1 MVVLGQNTLDLI
13 MCSLISVVSTYTQ
26 EHFKGLCW
34 VRKHSPPGAR
44 LEQPVEL
51 TWGFL
56 TMYTRLTALGPL
68 GRKGH
73 WGGEEGLGRCYMR
86 TVGAMVKMEQ
96 RG

>member
-1 MVVLGQNTLDLI
+1 M
-13 MCSLISVVSTYTQ
+13 
-26 EHFKGLCW
+26 
-34 VRKHSPPGAR
+34 
-44 LEQPVEL
+44 EQPVEL

-56 TMYTRLTALGPL
+56 TMYTRLTAPGPL